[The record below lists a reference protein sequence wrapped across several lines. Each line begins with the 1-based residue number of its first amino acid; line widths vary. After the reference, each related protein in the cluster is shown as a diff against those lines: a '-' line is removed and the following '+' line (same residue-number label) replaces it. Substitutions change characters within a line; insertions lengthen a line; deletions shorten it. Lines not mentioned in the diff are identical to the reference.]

1 MAVIYNLLIHLYQ
14 FTIHFASFFNPKAKQ
29 WITGRKGL
37 YDKLISSIDP
47 NTPIAWFHAAS
58 LGEFEQGRPVIE
70 AYKKKYPE
78 YKILLS
84 FFSPSGYNV
93 RKNYNGADYVFYLP
107 IDTRKNAKRFI
118 SIIKPRIVFFIKYEY
133 WYNYLSLLKKKQI
146 PVYNL
151 SANFRPN
158 QYFFK
163 WYGKWFSKR
172 LKDMTQLFVQNE
184 QSEKLLIT
192 YGFNNCTLSGDTRFD
207 RVYEAAQHK
216 QSFPLIEKFCKE
228 SKVLLAGSSWPED
241 EVLIYQLLKE
251 NIPDLKIIIAPH
263 EVNKEHINTII
274 GNLNNNYIKYSE
286 LTEEIANTTQVMII
300 DTIGILLHLYQYA
313 TIAYIGGGFSKG
325 IHNILEAATFGK
337 PVHFGPNYHKFEEA
351 KSLIDLEGAFS
362 VKNYS
367 ELKSKLNELL
377 NDPNYYHKV
386 SETCRNF
393 ILKNRGATERILGFI
408 G

>member
-1 MAVIYNLLIHLYQ
+1 MAFLYNLFIHLYHLS
-14 FTIHFASFFNPKAKQ
+14 IHLTSLLNPKAKQ
-29 WITGRKGL
+29 WITGRKDL
-37 YDKLISSIDP
+37 FNKLNSTIDP
-47 NTPIAWFHAAS
+47 NAPIAWFHAAS

-70 AYKKKYPE
+70 AYKKIYPE
-78 YKILLS
+78 YKIMLT

-93 RKNYNGADYVFYLP
+93 RKNYEGADYIFYLP
-107 IDTRKNAKRFI
+107 IDTRKNANRFI
-118 SIIKPRIVFFIKYEY
+118 SLIKPRIVFLIKYEY

-163 WYGKWFSKR
+163 WYGSWFRKM
-172 LKDMTQLFVQNE
+172 LKGITHIFVQNK
-184 QSEKLLIT
+184 QSKMLLNA

-216 QSFPLIEKFCKE
+216 QSFPLIEKFCDG

-241 EVLIYQLLKE
+241 EALFYQLFKE
-251 NIPDLKIIIAPH
+251 NISDLKIIIVPH
-263 EVNKEHINTII
+263 EVHQEHINTII

-286 LTEEIANTTQVMII
+286 LTEEIANPAQVLII

-313 TIAYIGGGFSKG
+313 TIAYIGGGFGKG

-337 PVHFGPNYHKFEEA
+337 PVIFGPNYQKFEEA